1 MNLKRLQILTVFV
14 FLFLGALTSS
24 ASEMTL
30 LRDLSESVSESVRGD
45 LRMSYHSG
53 TTKLRFLGTPPS
65 IALPQPL
72 AIHPD
77 ATPEV
82 AAKGFLNVYGSLFG
96 ISDPERELQAKK
108 SRQLKD
114 GRSVIKFKQ
123 VHQDIPIIGGEVV
136 VNMDRAK
143 NIKSI
148 SGEVSPDISLDVTPV
163 LDSQEARGMALGWV
177 STKYNLPAGNLK
189 IFSSELSIYNPILLG
204 FEMNKNSLVWK
215 IIVQAKGGR
224 IKEFV
229 LIDAKNGMIHLDF
242 NQTDAFRSIYD
253 NENDPFWG
261 IPGLGPVRNEGD
273 PVSGIADVDHA
284 YDYLGDTY
292 DFYLN
297 THGRDSIDGAGMD
310 LIATVRYCDPDLP
323 PQ

>member
-53 TTKLRFLGTPPS
+53 TTKLRFLGPPPS

-136 VNMDRAK
+136 VNIDRAK
-143 NIKSI
+143 N
-148 SGEVSPDISLDVTPV
+148 
-163 LDSQEARGMALGWV
+163 
-177 STKYNLPAGNLK
+177 
-189 IFSSELSIYNPILLG
+189 
-204 FEMNKNSLVWK
+204 
-215 IIVQAKGGR
+215 
-224 IKEFV
+224 
-229 LIDAKNGMIHLDF
+229 
-242 NQTDAFRSIYD
+242 
-253 NENDPFWG
+253 
-261 IPGLGPVRNEGD
+261 
-273 PVSGIADVDHA
+273 
-284 YDYLGDTY
+284 
-292 DFYLN
+292 
-297 THGRDSIDGAGMD
+297 
-310 LIATVRYCDPDLP
+310 
-323 PQ
+323 